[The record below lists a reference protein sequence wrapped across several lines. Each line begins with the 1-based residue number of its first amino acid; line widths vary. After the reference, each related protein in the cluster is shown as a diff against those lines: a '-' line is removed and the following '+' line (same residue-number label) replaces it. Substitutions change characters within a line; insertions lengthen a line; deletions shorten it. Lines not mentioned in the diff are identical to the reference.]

1 MAANVTDVF
10 VEHIQK
16 WLDEEMKKDA
26 QLADKV
32 QAGSK
37 TVEMACNYVL
47 SEVKKSGRC
56 GFDDAEVY
64 GMVRHFFDEDDLQ
77 DPGEQDV
84 QRIVVPEHIE
94 LSEQEKAEAREKAL
108 EAYRNEQI
116 AKIRREAEE
125 KEKKEKERLAAQRE
139 KRKEQQQAQLDLF
152 GGL

>member
-1 MAANVTDVF
+1 MANVTDVF
-10 VEHIQK
+10 VEHIQR

-26 QLADKV
+26 QLAGKV

-47 SEVKKSGRC
+47 SEVKNSGRC

-77 DPGEQDV
+77 DPGGQDV
-84 QRIVVPEHIE
+84 ERIVVPEYIE

-125 KEKKEKERLAAQRE
+125 KEKKEKERLVAQRE

>member
-10 VEHIQK
+10 VEHIQR

-26 QLADKV
+26 QLAEKV

-37 TVEMACNYVL
+37 TVDMACNYVL

-77 DPGEQDV
+77 DPGGQDV

-94 LSEQEKAEAREKAL
+94 LSEQEKAEAREKAV
-108 EAYRNEQI
+108 EAYKREML

>member
-1 MAANVTDVF
+1 MANVTDVF
-10 VEHIQK
+10 VEHIQR

-26 QLADKV
+26 QLAGKV
-32 QAGSK
+32 KAGSK

-94 LSEQEKAEAREKAL
+94 LSEQEKAEELEQAL
-108 EAYRNEQI
+108 KAYRNEQI

-139 KRKEQQQAQLDLF
+139 KRKELQQTQLDLF